1 MAKDL
6 FSTRRME
13 ALTDGVFA
21 IAMTLLVLD
30 ISVDKLGNVS
40 SNQQLINAF
49 TSDFGSS
56 FISFIISFLLLG
68 SMWAVHA
75 RQFDS
80 IKFADRRL
88 MMINNFRLLAV
99 VLIPF
104 TTSLSGTFPELTLA
118 TMLFPLNFMALTF
131 LSSWEWSY
139 ATSNSKL
146 YDKNELSGKTI
157 NFLKVKNK
165 IFALS
170 SVIVTVLSFFIGSW
184 AFILFLPVSY
194 IWMKLAK
201 RI

>member
-1 MAKDL
+1 MSKTL

-30 ISVDKLGNVS
+30 ISVDKLGEITT
-40 SNQQLINAF
+40 NQQLINSL
-49 TSDFGSS
+49 TGDFGSS

-88 MMINNFRLLAV
+88 MMINNIRLLAV

-104 TTSLSGTFPELTLA
+104 TTSLSGTYPNLTLA
-118 TMLFPLNFMALTF
+118 TILFPLNFMALTF
-131 LSSWEWSY
+131 LSSWEWNY
-139 ATSNSKL
+139 ATSKTDL
-146 YDKNELSGKTI
+146 YDKKELSAKTI
-157 NFLKVKNK
+157 KFLKVKNK
-165 IFALS
+165 IFAGS
-170 SVIVTVLSFFIGSW
+170 SVIVTILSVFIGSW

-194 IWMKLAK
+194 IWMKIEKSL
-201 RI
+201 